1 MELEIPAFAGMT
13 DGAGQ
18 ESRTLVLKIDN
29 IIRTFKRPLFCIVV
43 FFYAAGLFFFG
54 NHVLAA
60 EYVPRDAY
68 VSSGAAD
75 ARILIP
81 FFADDSASS
90 SICSLIYTGL
100 VKVDKDLNIKG
111 DLAERWEISPDGL
124 TITFYLRKKV
134 KWHDGTLFT
143 ARDVK
148 FTYETIIK
156 PETGCPYVSS
166 YSDIYKIETPDKYTV
181 KFYYRTPY
189 APALL
194 KFGMGIV
201 PSHLFRDVKNIR
213 KEASGKVPVGTGPY
227 IFSEWKRG
235 EYIALRA
242 NSDFYEHA
250 PGIKHY
256 IYKII
261 PDESVQFLE
270 LISGGADAMNLT
282 PYQFF
287 YRSDTPMFKS
297 EINKYSYL
305 AHAYSYI
312 GYNTKDPLFSDKRVR
327 QALSYA
333 VNRKEIIDAVLLCAG
348 EECTGPFLKGTSY
361 YDETVPGYEYDPAKA
376 KKLLKEAGWNDS
388 DNDGVLEKDGRKF
401 FVRISTNQG
410 ARIRED
416 AAVIVQ
422 NQWAKV
428 GVKARVETVA
438 WAAFLDQFINKKNFQ
453 AVILGWTIPLDPD
466 LFSVWHTDSIGE
478 KGLNFISYSNKEVDS
493 LIEAGRREFDP
504 EKRIEMYKKIHRYL
518 AEDAP
523 YTFLFFPYALPA
535 VNKRFKGIEPAP
547 AGISYNFIDWYV
559 PENEIKYKC

>member
-1 MELEIPAFAGMT
+1 M
-13 DGAGQ
+13 
-18 ESRTLVLKIDN
+18 LKIDN
-29 IIRTFKRPLFCIVV
+29 VIDLFKRSLFTLVV
-43 FFYAAGLFFFG
+43 FFCVLSLFFCENCVF
-54 NHVLAA
+54 A
-60 EYVPRDAY
+60 EEYISRDAY
-68 VSSGAAD
+68 VSTGAAD

-100 VKVDKDLNIKG
+100 VKVDKDLEIEG

-124 TITFYLRKKV
+124 TITFYLRRDV
-134 KWHDGTLFT
+134 LWHDGTLFA

-148 FTYETIIK
+148 FTYETMLD
-156 PETGCPYVSS
+156 PASGCPYASS
-166 YSDIYKIETPDKYTV
+166 YSDISKIETPNEFTI
-181 KFYYRTPY
+181 KFHYKKPY

-201 PSHLFRDVKNIR
+201 PSHIYSEAENIR
-213 KEASGKVPVGTGPY
+213 LVAVKKNPVGTGPY

-235 EYIALRA
+235 EYISLIA
-242 NSDFYEHA
+242 NQDFYEHP
-250 PGIKHY
+250 PGIKRY
-256 IYKII
+256 IYKIV

-270 LISGGADAMNLT
+270 LVSGSSDAMNLT

-287 YRSDTPMFKS
+287 YRSNTQRFKS
-297 EINKYSYL
+297 KISKYSYL
-305 AHAYSYI
+305 AHSYSYI
-312 GYNTKDPLFSDKRVR
+312 GYNMKDPLFGDKRVR

-333 VNRKEIIDAVLLCAG
+333 INREEIISAVLLGMG
-348 EECTGPFLKGTSY
+348 EECTGPFLKDTAFY
-361 YDETVPGYEYDPAKA
+361 NETVPGYNYDPAKA
-376 KKLLKEAGWNDS
+376 RALFKEAGWAD
-388 DNDGVLEKDGRKF
+388 DDGDGVLEKNGQKF
-401 FVRISTNQG
+401 SIRISTNQG

-416 AAVIVQ
+416 VAVIVQ

-428 GVKARVETVA
+428 GVKARVQTVA
-438 WAAFLDQFINKKNFQ
+438 WAAFLDEFVNKKNFQ

-466 LFSVWHTDSIGE
+466 LFSVWHSDSIGE
-478 KGLNFISYSNKEVDS
+478 NGLNFISYSNKKVDK
-493 LIEAGRREFDP
+493 LIVAGRREFDP
-504 EKRIEMYKKIHRYL
+504 AKRREIYRQLHDHL

-559 PENEIKYKC
+559 PASEVKYKF